1 MSIWISFTLLAA
13 FMQAVRTAGQKQLS
27 LSLSAIATTLVRF
40 LFAVPLVWLYLF
52 VVAHFTQLSLP
63 TLSGEF
69 VQSALFAAASQI
81 LATALMIKAFD
92 YKNFAVATSLAKT
105 EAVLTALIGVIAF
118 NATLSGIGWFSV
130 LIGVVGVIILSK
142 SDLSYRSLIKTPA
155 AFYGVGAGAFFAL
168 STLWIRQASL
178 SLDTHLMLSAAFT
191 LAFMVSVQT
200 AVIILYLLFRQPNQ
214 LKLIKRHWKIASF
227 VGFASM
233 LGSVGWFT
241 AASYQ
246 DAAYV
251 KALGQIEFFFTLI
264 ITRKFFKEPISSK
277 EYLGMLL
284 ILMSVIILLIF
295 A

>member
-1 MSIWISFTLLAA
+1 
-13 FMQAVRTAGQKQLS
+13 MQAIRTAGQKQLS
-27 LSLSAIATTLVRF
+27 LSLSAMATTLVRF
-40 LFAVPLVWLYLF
+40 LFAVPLVWLYLYGVSF
-52 VVAHFTQLSLP
+52 VAKLDFPSVSSP
-63 TLSGEF
+63 F
-69 VQSALFAAASQI
+69 VLSALYASVSQI
-81 LATALMIKAFD
+81 IATALMIKAFD

-130 LIGVVGVIILSK
+130 VTGVLGVVILSK
-142 SDLSYRSLIKTPA
+142 SNLSFRSLFKTPA
-155 AFYGVGAGAFFAL
+155 AFYGVGAGCFFAL
-168 STLWIRQASL
+168 STLWIRQSSL
-178 SLDTHLMLSAAFT
+178 LLDTHLMLSAAFT

-200 AVIILYLLFRQPNQ
+200 VVIVFYLFLKQPKQ
-214 LKLIKRHWKIASF
+214 LLLIGTHWKLASF

-251 KALGQIEFFFTLI
+251 KALGQVEFFFTLI
-264 ITRKFFKEPISSK
+264 ITRRVFKEQISGK

-284 ILMSVIILLIF
+284 VVLSVLILLIF